1 MENNFFQHFVGRCWL
16 LQPCT
21 IIKFKCVFVSRLS
34 TFRLHVD
41 ECCKC
46 VAACTCRDVDAVP
59 DGCMR
64 VKSMV
69 CIWPDPDPD
78 YSSSGNVQQ
87 QHESDKRPHT

>member
-64 VKSMV
+64 NEQLQYTVQV
-69 CIWPDPDPD
+69 HYL
-78 YSSSGNVQQ
+78 YSYNLQ
-87 QHESDKRPHT
+87 